1 MTELLLDFGLKLQNA
16 NGLIRIIITVVLI
29 FIFYQV
35 KKGIRSLIDKSK
47 FDSKHILKYKK
58 TMSLCINILSAI
70 VIIPIWMGKNENILT
85 FLGIFSAGL
94 AFAFRDVVAS
104 FMGWLVINSEKPFQI
119 GDRIKLGEIIGD
131 VLAVDWFYTTI
142 IEVIEDENKT
152 YGQSTGR
159 ITHIPNIKVLTDE
172 LINETNS
179 FPFTWNELEINL
191 TLKSNWKKA
200 KDILMAIANDKAGD
214 IEQEAKD
221 ALSIASKTLPIYY
234 ENLSHTIYTSI
245 EPGSICLKL
254 RLICKARNYR
264 NLKHMLIEDILEEF
278 KEAKTEDIIDTLQAW
293 INQSAIEPHNTRVRM
308 SFLNNYL
315 P

>member
-1 MTELLLDFGLKLQNA
+1 MADFLLELALKLQTVSV
-16 NGLIRIIITVVLI
+16 LIRIVITLVLI
-29 FIFYQV
+29 FIFHLI
-35 KKGIRSLIDKSK
+35 KKSICSFVDKSK
-47 FDSKHILKYKK
+47 SDSKKIIKYKK
-58 TMSLCINILSAI
+58 TASRFVNIISAI
-70 VIIPIWMGKNENILT
+70 VIMPIWMYESRDILT

-104 FMGWLVINSEKPFQI
+104 FMGWLIINTQKPFQI
-119 GDRIKLGEIIGD
+119 GDRIKLGRILGD

-159 ITHIPNIKVLTDE
+159 ITHIPNIKVLTEE
-172 LINETNS
+172 LVNETNS

-200 KDILMAIANDKAGD
+200 KEILMSIAKDRMGD

-221 ALSIASKTLPIYY
+221 SLRIASKTLPIYY
-234 ENLSHTIYTSI
+234 ENLSHTIYTSM
-245 EPGSICLKL
+245 EHGKVCLKL

-264 NLKHMLIEDILEEF
+264 NLKHVLVEDILEEF
-278 KEAKTEDIIDTLQAW
+278 SKHEDIEL
-293 INQSAIEPHNTRVRM
+293 
-308 SFLNNYL
+308 L
-315 P
+315 